1 MTIPPGVVTVHRV
14 TLYALD
20 NGDGQACV
28 TLHRTNIATGSDDEM
43 ATVCSD
49 GADPEVRPFFEAE
62 SARGGSSIGRAPY

>member
-1 MTIPPGVVTVHRV
+1 VTVHRV